1 MTVYRYKAV
10 PLQPSETPAGPLAG
24 ELAADSP
31 AALRASLRRI
41 GLQVIEARPA
51 RARTLRVKPSGW
63 SGPLV
68 HWLQSR
74 ARARRADPKAELFDS
89 IATMLEAGV
98 PIVEAVSTLTQ
109 GRARGRARTML
120 VELRESLNNGQT
132 LDDAMAG
139 SLWWFEGAEIAMVR
153 AARASGE
160 LPSVLRTL
168 AERHQ
173 RAGTLSAKI
182 VGALTYPAVVSCV
195 GVGVVMFL
203 SVRTLPDLVGILRDE
218 GVAPPGLTLAIIAT
232 GRGML
237 AYGPLLLLAAIA
249 LAAGGAALVSR
260 LRRRGWRAPA
270 RLRALLPA
278 FARRALLARAW
289 ASLAELV
296 RTGVPLVEALRI
308 TGPTVSGLFG
318 GSLRR
323 ELQEAAGSIERG
335 SSLADALTDH
345 VWFDAECR
353 RLISIGENAGELSEV
368 LQRLADRAHR
378 AATRAVDRLA
388 SMLEPAVILILA
400 TLIGV
405 VVMGAVLPI
414 IRLQEIIA

>member
-10 PLQPSETPAGPLAG
+10 PLQRSETPAGPLAG

-41 GLQVIEARPA
+41 GLQVIEAKPA
-51 RARTLRVKPSGW
+51 KMKPAAVSAAAW
-63 SGPLV
+63 SKPLV
-68 HWLQSR
+68 RWLRGR
-74 ARARRADPKAELFDS
+74 ARARRVDTKAELFDS

-98 PIVEAVSTLTQ
+98 PVVEAVSTLTA
-109 GRARGRARTML
+109 GRARSRARTML
-120 VELRESLNNGQT
+120 VELREALQNGRT
-132 LDDAMAG
+132 LDDAMAAAQ
-139 SLWWFEGAEIAMVR
+139 SWFDGAEVAMVR

-160 LPSVLRTL
+160 LPSVLRLL

-182 VGALTYPAVVSCV
+182 VGALTYPSVVACV
-195 GVGVVMFL
+195 GVGVVVFL
-203 SVRTLPDLVGILRDE
+203 SVRTLPELVGILRDE
-218 GVAPPGLTLAIIAT
+218 NVEPPGLTLAIIAT

-237 AYGPLLLLAAIA
+237 AYGPVLFPGASVI
-249 LAAGGAALVSR
+249 AAGGFALVSR
-260 LRRRGWRAPA
+260 LRHRGWQAPT

-278 FARRALLARAW
+278 FARRARLARAW
-289 ASLAELV
+289 SGLAELV

-323 ELQEAAGSIERG
+323 ELQEAARLIERG
-335 SSLADALTDH
+335 STLADALTDH

-414 IRLQEIIA
+414 IKLQEIIG